1 MRVNLGLMI
10 TVGLGGVLVGA
21 TRARGVDATFVQV
34 AREFQSNVGLLD
46 VNIPAALSAD
56 GKVAFVAGYQLADP
70 AAPKRIFT
78 VNGGVVGSID
88 LPAGGFSIVRSV
100 QVNATG
106 NIAFVAN
113 HHVDLPSP
121 ANYRGAYRTAI
132 GGGPIQT
139 ILERPTSASY
149 PDEGGPQYN
158 IDLTEGNQ
166 VAFSTIISGTGA
178 IYRGPLAGPLEVVR
192 TGTGT
197 FYNTKEVVMNAAG
210 TVAAQMEHVRPFG
223 GLGRGILVFDAP
235 GAGGSDP
242 AITARTVIEQLSVGV
257 QPAPAINNGGQVAF
271 SLATP
276 ITMTFYT
283 PPNDFFGGSVLT
295 KQILRPGVYVGTPNA
310 YGVPKLLTKV
320 VDDVGPF
327 NTFGRVQIN
336 DDGVV
341 VFEAS
346 LDGGGFGIFTGD
358 DPEMNEVVS
367 IGDMVDGTL
376 VSALYL
382 GELNNNDQFTMIT
395 SDFITTDRRVW
406 VVSMTVPEPGTIGAL
421 VMGAAMLL
429 RRRRRV

>member
-1 MRVNLGLMI
+1 MRVNLGFVV
-10 TVGLGGVLVGA
+10 TVGVGGVMVGA
-21 TRARGVDATFVQV
+21 SVAWGVDAAFVQV
-34 AREFQSNVGLLD
+34 AREFQSDVGLLD

-88 LPAGGFSIVRSV
+88 LPSGGFSIVRSV
-100 QVNATG
+100 QVNAAG

-121 ANYRGAYRTAI
+121 ANYRGAYRTTI
-132 GGGPIQT
+132 TGGPIQT

-158 IDLTEGNQ
+158 IDLSEGNQ

-178 IYRGPLAGPLEVVR
+178 IYRGPLAGSLEVVR

-197 FYNTKEVVMNAAG
+197 FYNTKEVVINAAG

-235 GAGGSDP
+235 GTGGADP
-242 AITARTVIEQLSVGV
+242 AVTARTVIEQLSVGV
-257 QPAPAINNGGQVAF
+257 QPAPAINNAGQVAF
-271 SLATP
+271 SLASP

-283 PPNDFFGGSVLT
+283 PPNNFGGPVLT
-295 KQILRPGVYVGTPNA
+295 TQTLRPGVYLGTPNA

-346 LDGGGFGIFTGD
+346 LDGGGFGLFTGD
-358 DPEMNEVVS
+358 DPVLDEVVS

-382 GELNNNDQFTMIT
+382 GELNNNEQFTMMT

-406 VVSMTVPEPGTIGAL
+406 VVSMMVPEPGAIGVV
-421 VMGAAMLL
+421 VMGVAILL
-429 RRRRRV
+429 GRRRC